1 MRELKGK
8 GWRVLGYFV
17 WMLGAGVYLDSDAL
31 GAAAVLMAAGATA
44 FFLGVVQ
51 STAGSGGASR

>member
-17 WMLGAGVYLDSDAL
+17 WMLGAGIYLDSDAGGL
-31 GAAAVLMAAGATA
+31 AAALMGAGATA
-44 FFLGVVQ
+44 FFLGAVQ
-51 STAGSGGASR
+51 SRPGAGGASR

>member
-1 MRELKGK
+1 MRELQGK

-31 GAAAVLMAAGATA
+31 GLAGVLMGAGAVA
-44 FFLGVVQ
+44 FLVGAVQ
-51 STAGSGGASR
+51 STADAGGESR

>member
-31 GAAAVLMAAGATA
+31 GPAAVLMGAGATA
-44 FFLGVVQ
+44 FFLGTVQ
-51 STAGSGGASR
+51 STPGAGGTSR